1 MKLLL
6 ILGSDDALN
15 LISRNIKPLGFDL
28 IRYRYVIKAMDNID
42 EIDPAAIIISAKDF
56 PRHWKILLQY
66 VRAERSK
73 DVCPIII
80 LRGDN
85 FSLDDAAKAFFIGAN
100 GIVSE
105 NLVFAGEMHRLQNIL
120 SRYIA
125 VDEKRKARRYDA
137 EAWTRFGL
145 CVANPLSR
153 NIIIG
158 TVKTLSTTGVSFLP
172 RDPEL
177 IENIPPDEELSECSL
192 RVGNDIISPICRVVR
207 KEPALSMEFIFLSGT
222 DQIVLDNYLG
232 SLSLTESK
240 ARNEKAAKKRR
251 ETRRTAQ
258 AQAT

>member
-6 ILGSDDALN
+6 ILGSDDVLD

-42 EIDPAAIIISAKDF
+42 EIDPTAIIISAQDF

-85 FSLDDAAKAFFIGAN
+85 FSLEDASKAFFIGAN

-120 SRYIA
+120 SRY
-125 VDEKRKARRYDA
+125 VNVEEKRKARRYEA
-137 EAWTRFGL
+137 ETWTRFGL
-145 CVANPLSR
+145 CVANPL
-153 NIIIG
+153 NKIIIIG
-158 TVKTLSTTGVSFLP
+158 TVKTLSTTGISFAP
-172 RDPEL
+172 YDQEL
-177 IENIPPDEELSECSL
+177 IENIPPDEEVGECSL
-192 RVGNDIISPICRVVR
+192 RVGDDIISPICRVVR
-207 KEPALSMEFIFLSGT
+207 KEPVLSMEFIFLSGN
-222 DQIVLDNYLG
+222 DQIILDNYLG
-232 SLSLTESK
+232 SLSLAESK
-240 ARNEKAAKKRR
+240 ARNEKAAQKRR
-251 ETRRTAQ
+251 KMQ
-258 AQAT
+258 AAFSMPIA